1 MREPVFLQAIYIIYF
16 IFNSILH
23 VYGILFHS
31 IFNLIINRN
40 IKSLSIYIYRNK
52 TRFLIKKRII
62 LNNLKIWYIL
72 NSFFSSYIRR
82 KKRNIA

>member
-31 IFNLIINRN
+31 VFNLIINRN
-40 IKSLSIYIYRNK
+40 IKSLSIYIHMNK

-62 LNNLKIWYIL
+62 LNNLKIWHIL
-72 NSFFSSYIRR
+72 NSFFSFYIRR